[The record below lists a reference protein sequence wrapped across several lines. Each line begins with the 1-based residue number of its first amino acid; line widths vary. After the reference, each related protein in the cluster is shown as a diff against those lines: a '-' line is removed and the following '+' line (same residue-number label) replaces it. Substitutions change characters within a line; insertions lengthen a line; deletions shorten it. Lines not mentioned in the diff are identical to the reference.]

1 MGPNSLTHVYPHI
14 RQLCADLPA
23 HDKGKSGDSWKKKS
37 GQYSTK
43 ISEILFLPI
52 KIKQT
57 LFPLEEF
64 TAYLFNNYSS
74 SLNVL

>member
-1 MGPNSLTHVYPHI
+1 MSIPILGSYVQTCQPLIKENLET
-14 RQLCADLPA
+14 LE
-23 HDKGKSGDSWKKKS
+23 KKKS

>member
-1 MGPNSLTHVYPHI
+1 MSIPILGSYVQTCQPLIKENLET
-14 RQLCADLPA
+14 LE
-23 HDKGKSGDSWKKKS
+23 KKS

-43 ISEILFLPI
+43 ISEILFFPI

>member
-1 MGPNSLTHVYPHI
+1 MSIPILGSYVQT
-14 RQLCADLPA
+14 RQPLIKENLETLE
-23 HDKGKSGDSWKKKS
+23 KKKS

-43 ISEILFLPI
+43 ISEILFFPI

>member
-1 MGPNSLTHVYPHI
+1 MGPNSLTISIPILRSYGQTCQPLI
-14 RQLCADLPA
+14 KENLETLE
-23 HDKGKSGDSWKKKS
+23 KKNSGD
-37 GQYSTK
+37 STK
-43 ISEILFLPI
+43 ISEILFFPI

-74 SLNVL
+74 SLNGL

>member
-1 MGPNSLTHVYPHI
+1 MGPKSLTHVYPHI

-23 HDKGKSGDSWKKKS
+23 PDKGKSGDSWKKNS
-37 GQYSTK
+37 GDSTK
-43 ISEILFLPI
+43 ISEILFFPI

>member
-1 MGPNSLTHVYPHI
+1 MGPNSLTHIHPHTT
-14 RQLCADLPA
+14 QLWADLPA
-23 HDKGKSGDSWKKKS
+23 PDKGKSGDSWKKKNS
-37 GQYSTK
+37 GDSTK
-43 ISEILFLPI
+43 ISEILFFPI

-74 SLNVL
+74 SLNGL